1 MATVLAFTN
10 QKGGV
15 GKTTSAVNVALS
27 LAVTEVR
34 TLLIDLDPQSNATT
48 GLSDLFEKTNGS
60 IYDILLKG
68 DGFKDAITKTS
79 FSHLDLVASTNDLV
93 GAEIELVSIMA
104 REYQLQK
111 AIKKIRKDYDII
123 IIDCPP
129 ALGLLTLNGLVA
141 ADSVI
146 IPMQC
151 EYYAL
156 EGLSALMETL
166 RNIQDT
172 VNSNL
177 KLEGI
182 LRTMV
187 DTRSRLTK
195 DVSQQLF
202 KFFDQKVYQTCIP
215 RNIRLAEAP
224 SHGLPV
230 RLYDKASRGAI
241 AYEKL
246 AAEFL
251 ANEKSRDNE

>member
-1 MATVLAFTN
+1 
-10 QKGGV
+10 
-15 GKTTSAVNVALS
+15 
-27 LAVTEVR
+27 
-34 TLLIDLDPQSNATT
+34 
-48 GLSDLFEKTNGS
+48 
-60 IYDILLKG
+60 
-68 DGFKDAITKTS
+68 
-79 FSHLDLVASTNDLV
+79 
-93 GAEIELVSIMA
+93 
-104 REYQLQK
+104 
-111 AIKKIRKDYDII
+111 
-123 IIDCPP
+123 
-129 ALGLLTLNGLVA
+129 
-141 ADSVI
+141 
-146 IPMQC
+146 
-151 EYYAL
+151 
-156 EGLSALMETL
+156 
-166 RNIQDT
+166 QDT

-202 KFFDQKVYQTCIP
+202 KFFDQKVYQTSIP

-251 ANEKSRDNE
+251 ANEKSRENE